1 MRAGAPVISGGCACG
16 AVRYACTAEPLFA
29 LNCHCRD
36 CQRETGSAYAPILA
50 VPSSAFAVT
59 QGSPSYFD
67 VTADSGYLTR
77 RAFCGECGSPLFG
90 EPGSSPEMVTIRAGS
105 LDDPGLFRPTQN
117 IFVVRAQ
124 PWDHM
129 DPALSRVERLPSG

>member
-1 MRAGAPVISGGCACG
+1 MAMGTALSGGCACG

-36 CQRETGSAYAPILA
+36 CQRETGSAFAPILA

-59 QGSPSYFD
+59 RGIPRYFD

-77 RAFCGECGSPLFG
+77 RAFCGECGVASLR
-90 EPGSSPEMVTIRAGS
+90 RAG
-105 LDDPGLFRPTQN
+105 LQPGHGDDPGR
-117 IFVVRAQ
+117 
-124 PWDHM
+124 
-129 DPALSRVERLPSG
+129 

>member
-1 MRAGAPVISGGCACG
+1 MAMGTALSGGCACG

-36 CQRETGSAYAPILA
+36 CQRETGSAFAPILA

-59 QGSPSYFD
+59 RGIPRYFD

-90 EPGSSPEMVTIRAGS
+90 EPGSSPDMVTIRAGS
-105 LDDPGLFRPTQN
+105 LDDPGIFRPTQD
-117 IFVVRAQ
+117 IFVASAQ

-129 DPALSRVERLPSG
+129 DPALPRVQRLPTG